1 MSDIEAAVK
10 KVNSLGDI
18 DLLVNNAGIALLDP
32 FEEIK
37 MGDFDKYV
45 FKCFRPHEYCHSNLY
60 ESFDVFWLTGENKNY
75 LLCIDFFFPPLSA
88 YGNYK

>member
-1 MSDIEAAVK
+1 MAEIEAAVK
-10 KVNSLGDI
+10 KVERLGDI

-45 FKCFRPHEYCHSNLY
+45 FMCSSMRIKILQFL
-60 ESFDVFWLTGENKNY
+60 
-75 LLCIDFFFPPLSA
+75 
-88 YGNYK
+88 

>member
-1 MSDIEAAVK
+1 MK

-45 FKCFRPHEYCHSNLY
+45 FKCFRPQEHCHSNLY
-60 ESFDVFWLTGENKNY
+60 ENFDAFWLTGENKIICY
-75 LLCIDFFFPPLSA
+75 ALISSFPHFQHMVTINNHYPW
-88 YGNYK
+88 

>member
-1 MSDIEAAVK
+1 MK

-45 FKCFRPHEYCHSNLY
+45 FKCFRPHEYCHSN
-60 ESFDVFWLTGENKNY
+60 FDVFWLTGEKKIICY
-75 LLCIDFFFPPLSA
+75 ALISSFPLFQHMVTINSHYPW
-88 YGNYK
+88 

>member
-1 MSDIEAAVK
+1 MK

-45 FKCFRPHEYCHSNLY
+45 FKRFGPNEHCYSNLY
-60 ESFDVFWLTGENKNY
+60 ENFDVFWLTRENKFICY
-75 LLCIDFFFPPLSA
+75 SLISSFPHYQHMVTINNHYP
-88 YGNYK
+88 

>member
-1 MSDIEAAVK
+1 MK

-45 FKCFRPHEYCHSNLY
+45 FKCFEPNEHCYSNLY
-60 ESFDVFWLTGENKNY
+60 ENFDVFWLTGEKKIIFY
-75 LLCIDFFFPPLSA
+75 ALISSFPNFQYMVTINNHYPW
-88 YGNYK
+88 

>member
-1 MSDIEAAVK
+1 MK

-45 FKCFRPHEYCHSNLY
+45 FKCFGPNEHCYSNLY
-60 ESFDVFWLTGENKNY
+60 ENVDVFWLTRENTIICY
-75 LLCIDFFFPPLSA
+75 SLISSFPH
-88 YGNYK
+88 Y